1 MNFWINYFPGQ
12 LLIATSALMG
22 ITIKCDQPFQKSLS
36 VKVFSHGPLDNYKFH
51 LYSMYSILVKFQVA
65 YSEHHEIY
73 ESA

>member
-1 MNFWINYFPGQ
+1 
-12 LLIATSALMG
+12 MG
-22 ITIKCDQPFQKSLS
+22 ITIKSDQPFQKSLS